1 MGKNFENMM
10 EKMTIRKRNNLNF
23 TTNPPVRWL
32 FSLSLAGL
40 SISISGFIGAFL
52 GSEGSA
58 LICATGICFVLTLF
72 LITFI
77 LLSRRRKKNSWI
89 LLLFTYLG
97 IWLFSS
103 LFRLLLWQ
111 HIGTLLEIPMAV
123 VFLILHHEFTPQNLW
138 MHSMLPHGPGGASSS
153 QGYDPGPALSL
164 PPSPNGEIATLM
176 DELIQANEQLQR
188 LLESR
193 IQSPE
198 EFAAWQRETERLGT
212 VSSRISQELK
222 QFMEMDQARAQEE
235 NRQID
240 EFHARLGPWWQ
251 QQAETAARQR
261 EAVKNLTRQLEAQE
275 AYIRELRG
283 GAKP

>member
-1 MGKNFENMM
+1 
-10 EKMTIRKRNNLNF
+10 
-23 TTNPPVRWL
+23 
-32 FSLSLAGL
+32 
-40 SISISGFIGAFL
+40 
-52 GSEGSA
+52 
-58 LICATGICFVLTLF
+58 
-72 LITFI
+72 
-77 LLSRRRKKNSWI
+77 
-89 LLLFTYLG
+89 
-97 IWLFSS
+97 
-103 LFRLLLWQ
+103 
-111 HIGTLLEIPMAV
+111 
-123 VFLILHHEFTPQNLW
+123 
-138 MHSMLPHGPGGASSS
+138 
-153 QGYDPGPALSL
+153 
-164 PPSPNGEIATLM
+164 M